1 MLGRPLHLWRA
12 FFFLFFPALT
22 FSYSVFLILVY
33 PPILKTGVDL
43 LSRPSFFHFFFPLS
57 HEYQFL
63 NSRFVIRWKRLF
75 NVSSGVRIWARLSPC
90 VCVLGRCYR
99 SGSVFASRSSFF
111 VSLSITFINSSP
123 CTLSRAAQ
131 GRFFLLVLPHHEVIT
146 NGVVHPISSESCG
159 N

>member
-1 MLGRPLHLWRA
+1 MAERINQKERIDGLNLGGNAIGVCLVGL
-12 FFFLFFPALT
+12 FTFGGLFSFFPAPT
-22 FSYSVFLILVY
+22 FLSSVFLLLVY

-43 LSRPSFFHFFFPLS
+43 LSRPSFFNFFFPLS

-111 VSLSITFINSSP
+111 VLFLSL
-123 CTLSRAAQ
+123 LH
-131 GRFFLLVLPHHEVIT
+131 L
-146 NGVVHPISSESCG
+146 
-159 N
+159 